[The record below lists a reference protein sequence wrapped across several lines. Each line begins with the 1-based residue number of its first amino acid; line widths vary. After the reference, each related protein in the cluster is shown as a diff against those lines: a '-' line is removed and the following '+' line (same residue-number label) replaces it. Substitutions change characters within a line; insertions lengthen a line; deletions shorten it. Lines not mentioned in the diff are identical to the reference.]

1 VDEAIRQTVADCY
14 RQFGFRV
21 HRRALAILGDEED
34 ARDCTQQVFERLAER
49 LRTFEGRSAIQ
60 TWIYVVAT
68 REALQIRRARSSRLT
83 REDRWAR
90 DAAPSSH
97 PAAADRAEARQ
108 LLAQLEDRLEP
119 PLLEVAVLY
128 FFDGLEQAEIGQLLG
143 VSRRT
148 VIRRLNTV
156 RQEAGRL
163 AAAGA

>member
-1 VDEAIRQTVADCY
+1 MDEAIRQTVADCY

-108 LLAQLEDRLEP
+108 LL
-119 PLLEVAVLY
+119 EVAVLY
-128 FFDGLEQAEIGQLLG
+128 VFDGLEQAEIGQLLG